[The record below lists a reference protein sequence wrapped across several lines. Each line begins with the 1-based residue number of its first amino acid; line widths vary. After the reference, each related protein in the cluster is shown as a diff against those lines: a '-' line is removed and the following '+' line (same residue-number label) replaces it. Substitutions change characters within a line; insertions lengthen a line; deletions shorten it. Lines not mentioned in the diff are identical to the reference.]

1 MFRGSSRLSLSAQTI
16 FFFFML
22 IGRQIPF
29 GTKLWNVP
37 KLQWV
42 YLNKKTP
49 KLSEYVLKPRLLK
62 DNKRKSSGVKPIQ
75 GLTTCFCTIKSMKMM
90 SFIITVVSLQHGPSM
105 LIQQHR
111 EPIRPF
117 IHPSHT
123 TEPSGVLRQGSV
135 WVQLFTEAAL
145 DISTLTSLKLISYML
160 LLLMPLSGY
169 TSPFMTNDA
178 GGILDRG
185 GHHVDE

>member
-1 MFRGSSRLSLSAQTI
+1 
-16 FFFFML
+16 
-22 IGRQIPF
+22 
-29 GTKLWNVP
+29 
-37 KLQWV
+37 
-42 YLNKKTP
+42 
-49 KLSEYVLKPRLLK
+49 
-62 DNKRKSSGVKPIQ
+62 
-75 GLTTCFCTIKSMKMM
+75 M

-117 IHPSHT
+117 IHPYIHPSHT
-123 TEPSGVLRQGSV
+123 TEPSGVLRQGGV
-135 WVQLFTEAAL
+135 RVQLFTEAAL

-178 GGILDRG
+178 GGILDGGG